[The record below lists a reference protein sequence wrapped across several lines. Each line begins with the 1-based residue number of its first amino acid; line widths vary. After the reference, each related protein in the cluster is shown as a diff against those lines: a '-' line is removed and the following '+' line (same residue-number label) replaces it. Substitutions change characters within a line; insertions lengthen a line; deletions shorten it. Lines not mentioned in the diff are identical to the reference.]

1 MRASGSLA
9 IIWKA
14 NRNHTQGHSSSLATW
29 SETQRQL
36 VEPRGDKP
44 SPAWPSPL
52 GPVSYI
58 YVRVRQPIPC
68 RAAEAERTGEPQG
81 WGEKN
86 QLLLW
91 KRQPEKN

>member
-1 MRASGSLA
+1 MD

-14 NRNHTQGHSSSLATW
+14 NRNHYRGTPVRWPPGPRLGDSW
-29 SETQRQL
+29 WNREETNL
-36 VEPRGDKP
+36 PH
-44 SPAWPSPL
+44 
-52 GPVSYI
+52 PVLYRTFM
-58 YVRVRQPIPC
+58 YEFE
-68 RAAEAERTGEPQG
+68 AAEAERSGEPPG